1 MTYRIRYILSSW
13 LSLIVLPAALAQSVR
28 VSGYVYDAGDR
39 QPLVGVSVSD
49 AAQRLGTTTNER
61 GFFSL
66 AIPDKSD
73 EASLTISLVGYTPQL
88 LAVPTRDT
96 LLTISL
102 VAGNTLEEVVVTAP
116 LEQRVSDSP
125 QMSQIVLSVEQIN
138 KVPAFLG
145 ERDVIKAI
153 QLLPGVQK
161 STEGNAGIYVRG
173 GGPDQ
178 NLILLDGATIYNP
191 NHLLGFFSAF
201 NSDALGRVE
210 FIKGGFPARY
220 GGRVSSVIELETKTG
235 NSDSLR
241 TDASVGILAS
251 RVTLDGPLAK
261 GKIRYVI
268 GARRTYLDLVTRPF
282 NRLTGNGASAL
293 QSYFYDI
300 NGKAQLQLDVRNSL
314 SLSAF
319 YSRDRFTNFSRP
331 TAQSLSSGL
340 NWANTALSFRWKQI
354 LSEQDIAYWGLF
366 YSQYKLAINNDAS
379 VSSGLDS
386 AQVFSLSYRS
396 GIQDVTLQY
405 SRELFFNNHELR
417 TGAQA
422 IYHRFTP
429 DAVVL
434 PGSGG
439 TASVGRHYID
449 ALESSAWLDDTWKPT
464 DRWRFNGGLRLNHYA
479 LVNEGTLGVGG
490 GKPPAGEEA
499 PPGPGTPAGEGTD
512 QRKTV
517 QYFRLEPRFSAA
529 YILRPNLSLK
539 GSYSITNQFVH
550 LLSSTGIGLPADLW
564 IPTTDRLKPQQGR
577 QVAIGIAQDL
587 ARPGLTITAEAY
599 HKDLLNLVSYR
610 EGASFLSRNSTD
622 EEQSWADN
630 VTTGRGWSSGL
641 ELLVQKKAA
650 SDWLPRWS
658 GWVGYTLSRTRWQF
672 AELNGG
678 RPFYPRYDRRHDAS
692 VVLLFDLSPTMTLGS
707 TWVYGSGNALTLP
720 LSRFSGYA
728 NQPITANPAVPS
740 EVAFGNGPNVK
751 EYGDRNGLRAEP
763 YHRLDISW
771 QIRRQ
776 RRTYERTWAI
786 GAYNVYNRRNPF
798 YYSLEGKDQG
808 PGLPSSTALY
818 RYSVFSFLPSVSY
831 SIKF

>member
-1 MTYRIRYILSSW
+1 
-13 LSLIVLPAALAQSVR
+13 VLPTALAQPVQL
-28 VSGYVYDAGDR
+28 SGYVYDAADR
-39 QPLVGVSVSD
+39 HPLMGVSVGSS
-49 AAQRLGTTTNER
+49 AQQTSTRTNDR

-66 AIPDKSD
+66 TISANSPD
-73 EASLTISLVGYTPQL
+73 ARLTFSLVGYTPHIRSMP
-88 LAVPTRDT
+88 VRDT
-96 LLTISL
+96 LLTVSL
-102 VAGNTLEEVVVTAP
+102 VAGTTLNEVTVTAP
-116 LEQRVSDSP
+116 REQRVSDSP
-125 QMSQIVLSVEQIN
+125 QMSQVVLSVEQIN

-191 NHLLGFFSAF
+191 THLLGFFSAF
-201 NSDALGRVE
+201 NSDALGRVA
-210 FIKGGFPARY
+210 FIKGGFPARF

-235 NSDSLR
+235 NADSLR
-241 TDASVGILAS
+241 TEASIGILAS

-261 GKIRYVI
+261 GKIRYVL
-268 GARRTYLDLVTRPF
+268 GVRRTYLDLVTRPF
-282 NRLTGNGASAL
+282 DKLTGNGASAL
-293 QSYFYDI
+293 QSYFYDV
-300 NGKAQLQLDVRNSL
+300 NGKVQLQLNQRNAFII
-314 SLSAF
+314 SAF
-319 YSRDRFTNFSRP
+319 YSRDRFTNFSQP
-331 TAQSLSSGL
+331 TAQSLSSEL
-340 NWANTALSFRWKQI
+340 NWENTAVSLRWKRI
-354 LSEQDIAYWGLF
+354 LSEQELAHWGVF
-366 YSQYKLAINNDAS
+366 YSQYKLAINNDA
-379 VSSGLDS
+379 VVNNGLDAS
-386 AQVFSLSYRS
+386 QLFSLSYRS
-396 GIQDVTLQY
+396 GIQDVTFQY
-405 SRELFFNNHELR
+405 SRERFYDKHELR
-417 TGAQA
+417 AGAQT

-434 PGSGG
+434 PAAGG

-449 ALESSAWLDDTWKPT
+449 ALESSAWVEDTWKPT
-464 DRWRFNGGLRLNHYA
+464 VRWRFNGGLRLNHYA
-479 LVNEGTLGVGG
+479 LVNEGTWSTGG
-490 GKPPAGEEA
+490 GQPPAGEE
-499 PPGPGTPAGEGTD
+499 TPSVPDVPTEPGEGTER
-512 QRKTV
+512 RKII
-517 QYFRLEPRFSAA
+517 QYVRLEPRFSAA
-529 YILRPNLSLK
+529 YILYPNLSLK

-550 LLSSTGIGLPADLW
+550 LLSSTGVGLPADLW

-577 QVAIGIAQDL
+577 QAAVGLAQDL
-587 ARPGLTITAEAY
+587 PKPGLTITVEAY
-599 HKDLLNLVSYR
+599 HKDLANLVSYK
-610 EGASFLSRNSTD
+610 EGVSFLSRTST
-622 EEQSWADN
+622 EEDQSWADN
-630 VTTGRGWSSGL
+630 VTNGKGWSSGV
-641 ELLVQKKAA
+641 ELLFQKKADA
-650 SDWLPRWS
+650 DWLPRWS

-672 AELNGG
+672 DALNGG
-678 RPFYPRYDRRHDAS
+678 HPFYPRYDRRHDAS

-720 LSRFSGYA
+720 LSRFSGYI
-728 NQPITANPAVPS
+728 NQPITANPAVPG
-740 EVAFGNGPNVK
+740 EVLFGSGPNVK

-808 PGLPSSTALY
+808 PGLPSATALY